1 MYDDNLAGHGYVWNN
16 SRVWGHQPGLYE
28 QFGKLLTA
36 STEAAGL
43 TNRERAV
50 LVIGQA
56 AAIGDSYCS
65 VAWGRWLTEWE
76 DAPTALAAVT
86 GDETPFDDRER
97 ALLAWARLVAR
108 DPNGSTEADLQ
119 RLREAGFDDAQ
130 IFALTLFAALRLAM
144 SSTNDVLGARP
155 DLALAETIDPA
166 VLSAIS
172 WGRRPA

>member
-43 TNRERAV
+43 TNRERAMLV
-50 LVIGQA
+50 LGQA

-65 VAWGRWLTEWE
+65 VAWDRWLTEWE

-86 GDETPFDDRER
+86 GDETPFNERER
-97 ALLAWARLVAR
+97 ALLAWARLVMSPRNVRPSAACGGTTSA
-108 DPNGSTEADLQ
+108 DASVSGGSV
-119 RLREAGFDDAQ
+119 RR
-130 IFALTLFAALRLAM
+130 
-144 SSTNDVLGARP
+144 
-155 DLALAETIDPA
+155 
-166 VLSAIS
+166 
-172 WGRRPA
+172 GRRGAAGHG